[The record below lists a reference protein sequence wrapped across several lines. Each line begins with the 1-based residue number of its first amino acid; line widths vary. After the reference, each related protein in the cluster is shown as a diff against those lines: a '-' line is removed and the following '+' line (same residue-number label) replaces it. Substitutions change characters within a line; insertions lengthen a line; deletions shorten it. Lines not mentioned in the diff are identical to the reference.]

1 MPIPTKPAD
10 KKTPRATRSDG
21 NETRSLILQTAG
33 RLFAERGYERTTSKE
48 ICAAAGTNIAAVNYH
63 FGNKE
68 GLYAA
73 VLVEAHAQ
81 LIQLDDLQQLSMTP
95 VGLQEKLKAMI
106 GLFVQRPAPD
116 SQSWGLSVL
125 IHELMAPS
133 GHITSLLQKAVVPKI
148 QVMLAL
154 VGQILELP
162 SSHPGAQR
170 GLAFVV
176 LPCIMLAVVP
186 KIVLQRA
193 LPTLTADTQSLIDDL
208 SAYAWAGLQSIK
220 QKHQLVRRLADT

>member
-1 MPIPTKPAD
+1 MINTPKPAE
-10 KKTPRATRSDG
+10 KNSPRAPRSDG
-21 NETRSLILQTAG
+21 TETRSLILQTAG
-33 RLFAERGYERTTSKE
+33 RLFSERGYERTTSKE

-63 FGNKE
+63 FGSKE

-81 LIQLDDLQQLSMTP
+81 LIQLGDLQHLSVTP
-95 VGLQEKLKAMI
+95 IGLQEKLKAMI
-106 GLFVQRPAPD
+106 SLFVQRPAHD

-133 GHITSLLQKAVVPKI
+133 GQITSLLNNAVVPKI
-148 QVMLAL
+148 QVMLVL

-162 SSHPGAQR
+162 TNHPGTQR

-186 KIVLQRA
+186 KSALHRV
-193 LPTLTADTQSLIDDL
+193 LPTLIADPQSLIEDL

-220 QKHQLVRRLADT
+220 QKLQPVHRLADS

>member
-81 LIQLDDLQQLSMTP
+81 LIQLGDLQHLSVSP
-95 VGLQEKLKAMI
+95 VGLQEK
-106 GLFVQRPAPD
+106 
-116 SQSWGLSVL
+116 
-125 IHELMAPS
+125 
-133 GHITSLLQKAVVPKI
+133 
-148 QVMLAL
+148 
-154 VGQILELP
+154 
-162 SSHPGAQR
+162 
-170 GLAFVV
+170 
-176 LPCIMLAVVP
+176 
-186 KIVLQRA
+186 
-193 LPTLTADTQSLIDDL
+193 
-208 SAYAWAGLQSIK
+208 
-220 QKHQLVRRLADT
+220 